1 VLEILARTFYA
12 MHDTKTP
19 VLIGAA
25 AMGLNVVFSFA
36 FSALFTK
43 IGWMPHGGLALAN
56 SLATALEAIT
66 LFILMRKRLNG
77 IHGVDVAKGFGAA
90 ALGTVGL
97 SAALV
102 AWMQFRGSG
111 SAALTAIG
119 GIVIGGAVYAA
130 IIVLL
135 RVPEVKSLVG
145 FVTRQLKK
153 VR

>member
-1 VLEILARTFYA
+1 
-12 MHDTKTP
+12 
-19 VLIGAA
+19 
-25 AMGLNVVFSFA
+25 MGLNVIFSFA
-36 FSALFTK
+36 FSTLFTK

-56 SLATALEAIT
+56 SLATALEAIA

-77 IHGVDVAKGFGAA
+77 IHGADVAKGFGAA

-111 SAALTAIG
+111 GAALTALG
-119 GIVIGGAVYAA
+119 GIVIGGAVYAE

-135 RVPEVKSLVG
+135 RVPEVKSLIG
-145 FVTRQLKK
+145 FAMRRLKN
-153 VR
+153 R